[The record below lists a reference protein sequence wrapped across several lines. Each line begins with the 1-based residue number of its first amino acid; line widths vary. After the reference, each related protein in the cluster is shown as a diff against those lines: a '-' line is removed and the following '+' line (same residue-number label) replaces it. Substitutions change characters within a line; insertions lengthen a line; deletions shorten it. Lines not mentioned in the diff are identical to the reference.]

1 MRIAVGSHNPIKI
14 SAARNVLLKVYPE
27 AEILAVEAE
36 SGVSDMPLSDEEAI
50 RGARNRARHSRDLL
64 QADLGI
70 GLEGGTTTVG
80 GEHMTS
86 GWAAVFDGERFGIG
100 GGGHLLL
107 PPAVDRKIILEKK
120 ELGTAIDELVGG
132 NNLKQKMG
140 AIGILTG
147 GLSTRQ
153 KAYEYILIYAL
164 APFLSP
170 ELYGFSSNLSDK
182 SDLSGQSDLPTLPN
196 QADSNKGKKKK
207 ISVGSKNPLKLQ
219 SVESVL
225 KNIFPEAEFI
235 AVSTESGVSHTPLSN
250 EETISGAGKRAED
263 ARNITGADWGIGLEG
278 GMVKIDDTWFTCVWC
293 IIRNEEKETLGGGVH
308 FQLPDR
314 VVRGILEDGKE
325 MGTGMDE
332 LTGMTMSK
340 RKMGAEGILT
350 QGLIDRKTTFETAIT
365 YALAPRISEKLYRT

>member
-1 MRIAVGSHNPIKI
+1 MKIAVGSHNPIKI
-14 SAARNVLLKVYPE
+14 AAARNVLIKIYPE
-27 AEILAVEAE
+27 AEILQVEAK

-70 GLEGGTTTVG
+70 GLEGGTTTVVG
-80 GEHMTS
+80 KHMTS

-153 KAYEYILIYAL
+153 KAYEQILIYAM

-170 ELYGFSSNLSDK
+170 KLYGFSSNMPDK
-182 SDLSGQSDLPTLPN
+182 SDLSYQSDLPVPSDLTTE
-196 QADSNKGKKKK
+196 KKKK

-219 SVESVL
+219 AVESAL
-225 KNIFPEAEFI
+225 KNTFPAAEFL
-235 AVSTESGVSHTPLSN
+235 AVGTKSGVSHTPLSN
-250 EETISGAGKRAED
+250 EETISGAGKRAGD

-293 IIRNEEKETLGGGVH
+293 IIRDEDRETLGGGVH
-308 FQLPDR
+308 FQLPDQ
-314 VVRGILEDGKE
+314 VVRGILEEGKE
-325 MGTGMDE
+325 MGTVMDE

-340 RKMGAEGILT
+340 RIMGAEGILT
-350 QGLIDRKTTFETAIT
+350 RGLVDRKTTFENAII
-365 YALAPRISEKLYRT
+365 YALAPRISESLYHKT